1 MEEWRQIEGYVDYQ
15 VSSLGNVRSLKFN
28 KQRILTPRKN
38 SDGYFCVVLCVN
50 GQQTS
55 HRIHRLV
62 ATAFL
67 PNPESLPQVD
77 HIDRDIA
84 NNRTDNLRWVTPS
97 QNSFNTHR
105 HHRELY
111 GIYWKP
117 QFGFYQVIVT
127 HEGKL
132 RHVGCTPDVEKAKE
146 MRDAFLGSPPLQ
158 KLLRKNRS
166 GPLDAF
172 FGRK

>member
-1 MEEWRQIEGYVDYQ
+1 MEDWRPVNGYDDYQ
-15 VSSLGNVRSLKFN
+15 VSSLGRVRSLKFG
-28 KQRILTPRKN
+28 KQRILAPRKN
-38 SDGYFCVVLCVN
+38 TDGYFCIVMCMN
-50 GQQTS
+50 GRQTS

-62 ATAFL
+62 ASAFI
-67 PNPESLPQVD
+67 PNPEDLPQVD

-84 NNRTDNLRWVTPS
+84 NNSIENLRWVTPS

-117 QFGFYQVIVT
+117 QYGFYQVIVT

-132 RHVGCTPDVEKAKE
+132 YHIGCSPDVEKAKE
-146 MRDAFLGSPPLQ
+146 MRDAF
-158 KLLRKNRS
+158 
-166 GPLDAF
+166 
-172 FGRK
+172 FGKK